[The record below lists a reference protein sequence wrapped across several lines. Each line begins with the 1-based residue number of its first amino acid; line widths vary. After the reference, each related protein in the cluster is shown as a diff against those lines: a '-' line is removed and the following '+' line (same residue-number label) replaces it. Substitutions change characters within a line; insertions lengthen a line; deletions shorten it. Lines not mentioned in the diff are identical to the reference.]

1 MMILVFVSFVD
12 ATIEHR
18 SSMASGFITTFI
30 LTSFVD
36 EHCGIIFSSNECLWQ
51 WEAMDRSLKVAI
63 GVASHGILCR
73 LPLDFCWDP
82 LVMMK
87 ADSPEG

>member
-1 MMILVFVSFVD
+1 MILVFVSFVD

-18 SSMASGFITTFI
+18 SSMASGFIITFI
-30 LTSFVD
+30 LMSFVD
-36 EHCGIIFSSNECLWQ
+36 EHRGVIFSSNECLWQ

-73 LPLDFCWDP
+73 LPVDFCWDP

-87 ADSPEG
+87 ADPPRG